1 MVNLQCRLDILKD
14 YIKRQIN
21 KILTEKVAAITAE
34 NNNNTSNRSNLTRN
48 MLCKMQL
55 KALLCS
61 LFGDNTP
68 PPEVVANLS
77 VVKKIKEFQVINELL

>member
-34 NNNNTSNRSNLTRN
+34 NNNNTSNRSNLTRII
-48 MLCKMQL
+48 LRKMQL

-68 PPEVVANLS
+68 PPEVAANLS
-77 VVKKIKEFQVINELL
+77 VVKKIKEFQVTTMN